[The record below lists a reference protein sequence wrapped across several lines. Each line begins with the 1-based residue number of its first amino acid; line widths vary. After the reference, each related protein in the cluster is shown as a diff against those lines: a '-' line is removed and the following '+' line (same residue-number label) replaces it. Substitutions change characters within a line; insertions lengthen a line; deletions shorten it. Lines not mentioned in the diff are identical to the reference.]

1 MGQQGQKQWW
11 FYGYV
16 CEKSMQYYEKD
27 AFFFRQEIKQDMTYE
42 KLRKV
47 KKSQLLKYSKILF
60 DNSFDLWICIKRCK
74 E

>member
-1 MGQQGQKQWW
+1 MGEQGQKQWW

-27 AFFFRQEIKQDMTYE
+27 ASFFRQEIKQDMTYE

-47 KKSQLLKYSKILF
+47 KKSQLLQYSKIF
-60 DNSFDLWICIKRCK
+60 DKSFDLWICIKRCK